1 MRQAAIGTLL
11 ATFLCA
17 EAHAETPARRGTMA
31 FFYARTMTAAQ
42 TAWYSRFE
50 MLVTHD
56 PLPAAQ
62 AAALRR
68 AGTKLLIY
76 EWSVAFYGSHA
87 RQGWRSELLTRRSPA
102 LLNHTG
108 LRGHLGA
115 SDADAFYF
123 DPASPE
129 HEQRRPVEIG
139 RRLRE
144 IGYDGIFLDTTTAAS
159 VHPLALREYERRH
172 PRVAYDQAFAR
183 FLSQL
188 RRSVPGIVVASNQG
202 FRSAENILPYVDV
215 DVTESLLASQRGG
228 RWQLRRWNDPKDAW
242 NSILPLMKRLIAP
255 ARAKYPAVRF
265 VHLNYLDLPARDARS
280 AASAIATVVALARLF
295 GDDAFVTLPDVAG
308 DGREISDVYFL
319 DHGTPGSLVETRQ
332 GAFRRFSRGVIAAN
346 AGAAPLVIANR
357 RRDSFR
363 DPVTGTRTRRIEVP
377 AASGSV
383 RAVMLQTEQR

>member
-1 MRQAAIGTLL
+1 MVAALT
-11 ATFLCA
+11 CA
-17 EAHAETPARRGTMA
+17 AAGAEPPTRRGTMA

-62 AAALRR
+62 VTALRR
-68 AGTKLLIY
+68 AGTRLLLY
-76 EWSVAFYGSHA
+76 EWSVAFYGAHA
-87 RQGWRSELLTRRSPA
+87 RQGWRNELLTRRSPT
-102 LLNHTG
+102 LLNHGG

-115 SDADAFYF
+115 GDADAFYY

-129 HEQRRPVEIG
+129 HEQRRPAEIG
-139 RRLRE
+139 RRLRQT
-144 IGYDGIFLDTTTAAS
+144 GYDGIFLDTTTAAS

-172 PRVAYDQAFAR
+172 PRLPYDQAFAR

-188 RRSVPGIVVASNQG
+188 RRTVPGIVIASNQG
-202 FRSAENILPYVDV
+202 FRSAEHILPYVDA
-215 DVTESLLASQRGG
+215 DVTESLLTIRRDG
-228 RWQLRRWNDPKDAW
+228 RWQLRQWNDPKDAW

-265 VHLNYLDLPARDARS
+265 VHLNYLDLPAKDA
-280 AASAIATVVALARLF
+280 AAGAAITTVVALARLF
-295 GDDAFVTLPDVAG
+295 GDEAFVTLPALAG

-319 DHGTPGSLVETRQ
+319 DQGRPGPLVETRH

-346 AGAAPLVIANR
+346 AGRTPLVIVNR
-357 RRDSFR
+357 SRDSFR
-363 DPVTGTRTRRIEVP
+363 DAVTGKRTRRIEVP
-377 AASGSV
+377 PAAGSV
-383 RAVMLQTEQR
+383 RTIVLQTERP